1 MPSTRRPTPAW
12 LATPAF
18 WPLQIAGWL
27 AFDVAMTTSRIGR
40 FPLAY
45 MAATKGA
52 LTVLGALLTALLLR
66 PLYRRLLR
74 DDPPLPRLLAVVVA
88 ASYAVAILWT
98 VADHLADV
106 PIAATFLGRTT
117 RYDGIGPLLNG
128 SLYNAFILLAWSVLY
143 VGVKQYLALAAER
156 ERALRAEARA
166 HEARLEALRY
176 QLNPHFLFNA
186 LNAVSTLVVEG
197 RNAEATRTLAR
208 LGDLLRA
215 TLERP
220 AAGEVPLADELELLR
235 RYVDVEQVRLG
246 DRLTVSV
253 DVAPDAW
260 AARVPALLLQPLV
273 ENAVRH
279 AVAPREEG
287 GRVTVTAATAPRAG
301 GGRTLRLT
309 VSDDGP
315 GIGNGGA
322 PAAAGVG
329 LANARTRLAQLYG
342 DAHRFALGDA
352 EGGGCRI
359 EIELPFVTAA
369 P

>member
-1 MPSTRRPTPAW
+1 MPPSRQPSSPW
-12 LATPAF
+12 LAAPAF
-18 WPLQIAGWL
+18 WPLQAAGWL
-27 AFDVAMTTSRIGR
+27 AFAVAMSTSRIGR
-40 FPLAY
+40 FPFAY
-45 MAATKGA
+45 MAASKGA
-52 LTVLGALLTALLLR
+52 LTLVGVLVTAFLLR

-74 DDPPLPRLLAVVVA
+74 ADPPFLRVIVVAIA
-88 ASYAVAILWT
+88 ASYAAAMLWT
-98 VADHLADV
+98 VADHLVDV
-106 PIAATFLGRTT
+106 PITAAVLHRTV
-117 RYDGIGPLLNG
+117 RYTSAGQLLNG
-128 SLYNAFILLAWSVLY
+128 TLYNAFALLAWSVLY
-143 VGVKQYLALAAER
+143 VGVKHHLALAAER

-260 AARVPALLLQPLV
+260 GARVPVLLLQPLV

-279 AVAPREEG
+279 AVAPREAG
-287 GRVTVTAATAPRAG
+287 GHVTVTAVTAERAG

-315 GIGNGGA
+315 GLRGS
-322 PAAAGVG
+322 PAAGVG

-342 DAHRFALGDA
+342 DAHRFVLGDA
-352 EGGGCRI
+352 EGGGCRV
-359 EIELPFVTAA
+359 EIELPFVAAA
-369 P
+369 PAP